1 MLSGPTSWPARSVDP
16 SPAGVDPARRATLAP
31 RRHAS
36 FESARA
42 GVSGM
47 GRLPCA
53 LVVSWLV
60 ALAGVGAVG
69 WALTAGA
76 ASRAPARGEWPT
88 HGGTHANARYS
99 PLDQITGDNVRQ
111 LRIAWRWVSPDRELM
126 AAQPEIQTWA
136 NEATPLMVGG
146 VLYVSTSASQV
157 AALDTR
163 TGRTLRVHDPEIWRH
178 GTPANFGYV
187 HRGVAH
193 WTDGRGSRVFIG
205 TGNGYLLA
213 LDARTGMPIASF
225 GQAGRIDLTEGLGRP
240 VERRWYSVTS
250 PPLVVGDVVIVG
262 SSIQGWP
269 MRADMQPG
277 HVRAFDVRSGA
288 LRWTFHSIPRRG
300 QWGYDTWHDGS
311 ADTVGGVN
319 VWTIMSADEDLG
331 YVYLPFSPAAN
342 DYYGGERPGEN
353 LFAESLVCL
362 EAATGRRV
370 WHFQFVRHGLW
381 DYDLPAAPNL
391 VDIAVSGRRVR
402 AVAQVTKQGFVYV
415 FDRVTG
421 RPVWPIEDRPVP
433 QSTAPGEKTAP
444 TQPFPTK
451 PVPFERQGITAADV
465 VDFTPEI
472 RAEALA
478 ILAPYDHGPLYTP
491 PSERGTVL
499 VPGIGGG
506 ASWAGAAFDPET
518 GRLYV
523 TSITSPNVVRLGA
536 PPAGSPIRDRYVGR
550 SSRLTGP
557 QGLPLLKPPFGRLTA
572 IDLNTGEHA
581 WMVPVGEGPWRH
593 PRLDGLKLERLGWN
607 RRSFPLV
614 TRTLL
619 FVAQAGATGPRE
631 PAPDRPSVLVPRL
644 VSDDPA
650 LQVFDKAS
658 GELIAKIALPE
669 NATGAVMTYLAGGT
683 QYIVVPIGGAN
694 LPAELVALS
703 LP

>member
-1 MLSGPTSWPARSVDP
+1 MLSGLTSWPARSGDRTP
-16 SPAGVDPARRATLAP
+16 TGVGLSRRVTLAP
-31 RRHAS
+31 APK
-36 FESARA
+36 SARA
-42 GVSGM
+42 RGSGM
-47 GRLPCA
+47 RGP
-53 LVVSWLV
+53 LV
-60 ALAGVGAVG
+60 ALTLSRLVAIAGVGAVG
-69 WALTAGA
+69 WTLIAGVGAVGWTLIAGA
-76 ASRAPARGEWPT
+76 ASPVPARGEWPT
-88 HGGTHANARYS
+88 HGGTHANTRYS
-99 PLDQITGDNVRQ
+99 PLDQITRDNARQ

-126 AAQPEIQTWA
+126 AAQPAIRTWA

-157 AALDTR
+157 AAIDAR
-163 TGRTLRVHDPEIWRH
+163 TGRTLWVHDPMIWRH

-213 LDARTGMPIASF
+213 LDARTGVPIASF
-225 GQAGRIDLTEGLGRP
+225 GQGGRIDLTEGLGRP

-269 MRADMQPG
+269 MRADMPPG

-300 QWGYDTWHDGS
+300 QWGYDTWHEGS

-319 VWTIMSADEDLG
+319 VWTIMSADADLG

-391 VDIAVSGRRVR
+391 VDIAVNGRRIR

-433 QSTAPGEKTAP
+433 RSTVAGEQTAPS
-444 TQPFPTK
+444 QPFPTR

-465 VDFTPEI
+465 IDFTPE
-472 RAEALA
+472 
-478 ILAPYDHGPLYTP
+478 
-491 PSERGTVL
+491 
-499 VPGIGGG
+499 
-506 ASWAGAAFDPET
+506 
-518 GRLYV
+518 
-523 TSITSPNVVRLGA
+523 
-536 PPAGSPIRDRYVGR
+536 
-550 SSRLTGP
+550 
-557 QGLPLLKPPFGRLTA
+557 
-572 IDLNTGEHA
+572 
-581 WMVPVGEGPWRH
+581 
-593 PRLDGLKLERLGWN
+593 
-607 RRSFPLV
+607 
-614 TRTLL
+614 
-619 FVAQAGATGPRE
+619 
-631 PAPDRPSVLVPRL
+631 
-644 VSDDPA
+644 
-650 LQVFDKAS
+650 
-658 GELIAKIALPE
+658 
-669 NATGAVMTYLAGGT
+669 
-683 QYIVVPIGGAN
+683 
-694 LPAELVALS
+694 
-703 LP
+703 

>member
-1 MLSGPTSWPARSVDP
+1 MIIDHR
-16 SPAGVDPARRATLAP
+16 
-31 RRHAS
+31 
-36 FESARA
+36 ARA
-42 GVSGM
+42 IAS
-47 GRLPCA
+47 LIA
-53 LVVSWLV
+53 LLT
-60 ALAGVGAVG
+60 VGAIG
-69 WALTAGA
+69 CALTARGP
-76 ASRAPARGEWPT
+76 SPLPARGDWPT
-88 HGGTHANARYS
+88 YGGTHANGRYS
-99 PLDQITGDNVRQ
+99 SLDQINRDNVKQ
-111 LRIAWRWVSPDRELM
+111 LRVAWRWMSPDRELM
-126 AAQPEIQTWA
+126 AARPEIRTWA

-157 AALDTR
+157 AAIDAR
-163 TGRTLRVHDPEIWRH
+163 TGRSLWVHDPKIWVH

-193 WTDGRGSRVFIG
+193 WADGSGARIFIG

-213 LDARTGMPIASF
+213 LDARTGTPIASF
-225 GQAGRIDLTEGLGRP
+225 GQNGRVDLVEGLGRP
-240 VERRWYSVTS
+240 VDRRWYSVTS
-250 PPLVVGDVVIVG
+250 PPLVVRDVVIVG

-269 MRADMQPG
+269 MRVDMPPG

-288 LRWTFHSIPRRG
+288 LRWTFHSIPRAG
-300 QWGYDTWHDGS
+300 DFGYDTWHNGS

-319 VWTIMSADEDLG
+319 VWTVMSADEELG

-370 WHFQFVRHGLW
+370 WHFQLVRPGLW

-391 VDIAVSGRRVR
+391 VDITVDGRRVR

-433 QSTAPGEKTAP
+433 QSAVAGEKTAT

-451 PVPFERQGITAADV
+451 PAPFERQGITAADV
-465 VDFTPEI
+465 IDFTPEL

-478 ILAPYDHGPLYTP
+478 ILAQYDHGPLFTP
-491 PSERGTVL
+491 PSARGTVL

-506 ASWAGAAFDPET
+506 ASWAGAAFDPDR

-523 TSITSPNVVRLGA
+523 TSVTSPNVIRLSA
-536 PPAGSPIRDRYVGR
+536 PQAGSSIRDRYVGHAQ
-550 SSRLTGP
+550 RLIGP

-581 WMVPVGEGPWRH
+581 WVIPVGEGLRRH
-593 PRLDGLKLERLGWN
+593 PMLEPLSPGRLGWN

-619 FVAQAGATGPRE
+619 FVAQAGASGP
-631 PAPDRPSVLVPRL
+631 PQPVPDHPWVLTPKL
-644 VSDDPA
+644 ISDDAA
-650 LQVFDKAS
+650 LQVFEKAS
-658 GELIAKIALPE
+658 GDLIAKIALPE
-669 NATGAVMTYLAGGT
+669 NATGGLMTYSAGGK
-683 QYIVVPIGGAN
+683 QYVVVPIGGAN

>member
-1 MLSGPTSWPARSVDP
+1 MTIH
-16 SPAGVDPARRATLAP
+16 RRAGA
-31 RRHAS
+31 A
-36 FESARA
+36 
-42 GVSGM
+42 
-47 GRLPCA
+47 
-53 LVVSWLV
+53 SWLV
-60 ALAGVGAVG
+60 ALVTVGAAVG
-69 WALTAGA
+69 SALTARGA
-76 ASRAPARGEWPT
+76 SPVPARGEWPT
-88 HGGTHANARYS
+88 YGGTPANARYS
-99 PLDQITGDNVRQ
+99 PLDQITRDNVKR

-126 AAQPEIQTWA
+126 VSRPEIRTWV

-146 VLYVSTSASQV
+146 ILYVSTSASQV
-157 AALDTR
+157 AAIDAR
-163 TGRTLRVHDPEIWRH
+163 TGRTQWVHDPKIWIH

-193 WTDGRGSRVFIG
+193 WADGSNARVFIG
-205 TGNGYLLA
+205 TGNGYLLS
-213 LDARTGMPIASF
+213 LDARTGTPIASF
-225 GQAGRIDLTEGLGRP
+225 GQNGRVDLVEGLGRP
-240 VERRWYSVTS
+240 VDRRWYSVTS

-269 MRADMQPG
+269 MRADMPPG

-288 LRWTFHSIPRRG
+288 LRWTFHSIPRAG
-300 QWGYDTWHDGS
+300 DVGYDTWHNGS
-311 ADTVGGVN
+311 ADTIGGVN
-319 VWTIMSADEDLG
+319 VWTAMSADEDLG

-370 WHFQFVRHGLW
+370 WHFQLVRHGLW

-391 VDIAVSGRRVR
+391 VDITVDGRRVR

-415 FDRVTG
+415 FDRATG

-433 QSTAPGEKTAP
+433 QSAIAGEKTAT

-451 PVPFERQGITAADV
+451 PPPFERQGMTTADV
-465 VDFTPEI
+465 IDFTPEL

-478 ILAPYDHGPLYTP
+478 ILGQYDYGPLFTP
-491 PSERGTVL
+491 PSERGAVL

-506 ASWAGAAFDPET
+506 ASWAGAAFDPDT

-523 TSITSPNVVRLGA
+523 TSVTSPNVVSLSA
-536 PPAGSPIRDRYVGR
+536 PPAGSSIRDRYVGR
-550 SSRLTGP
+550 SQRLTGP
-557 QGLPLLKPPFGRLTA
+557 LGLPLLKPPFGRLTA

-581 WMVPVGEGPWRH
+581 WVIPVGGGPRRH
-593 PRLDGLKLERLGWN
+593 PLLEPLRLGRLGWN

-631 PAPDRPSVLVPRL
+631 PATDRPWIPIPRL
-644 VSDDPA
+644 VSDDAA

-658 GELIAKIALPE
+658 GDLIAKIPLPE
-669 NATGAVMTYLAGGT
+669 NATGALMTYVAGGK
-683 QYIVVPIGGAN
+683 QYVVVPIGGAN

>member
-1 MLSGPTSWPARSVDP
+1 MIID
-16 SPAGVDPARRATLAP
+16 
-31 RRHAS
+31 HQ
-36 FESARA
+36 ARA
-42 GVSGM
+42 VAS
-47 GRLPCA
+47 LIA
-53 LVVSWLV
+53 LVT
-60 ALAGVGAVG
+60 VGAVG
-69 WALTAGA
+69 WALIARGA
-76 ASRAPARGEWPT
+76 SPVPARGEWPT
-88 HGGTHANARYS
+88 YGGTHTNARYS
-99 PLDQITGDNVRQ
+99 SLDQITRDNAKQ
-111 LRIAWRWVSPDRELM
+111 LRVAWRWISPDRELM
-126 AAQPEIQTWA
+126 ASRPEIRTWA

-146 VLYVSTSASQV
+146 VLYVSTSASQI
-157 AALDTR
+157 AAIDAR
-163 TGRTLRVHDPEIWRH
+163 TGRKVWVHDPKIWIH

-193 WTDGRGSRVFIG
+193 WADASGARLFVG
-205 TGNGYLLA
+205 TGNGYLLS
-213 LDARTGMPIASF
+213 LDARTGTPIAGF
-225 GQAGRIDLTEGLGRP
+225 GKNGRVDLVEGLGRP
-240 VERRWYSVTS
+240 VDRRWYSVTS
-250 PPLVVGDVVIVG
+250 PPLVVHDVVIVG

-269 MRADMQPG
+269 MRADMPPG

-288 LRWTFHSIPRRG
+288 LRWTFHSIPRAG
-300 QWGYDTWHDGS
+300 DFGDDTWHNGS

-319 VWTIMSADEDLG
+319 VWTVMSADEELG
-331 YVYLPFSPAAN
+331 YIYLPFSPAAN

-370 WHFQFVRHGLW
+370 WHFQLVRHGLW

-391 VDIAVSGRRVR
+391 VDITVNGRRVR

-415 FDRVTG
+415 FDRATG

-433 QSTAPGEKTAP
+433 QSAIAGEKTAT

-451 PVPFERQGITAADV
+451 PPPFERQGTTTADV
-465 VDFTPEI
+465 IDFTPEL

-478 ILAPYDHGPLYTP
+478 ILGQYDYGPLFTP

-506 ASWAGAAFDPET
+506 ASWAGAAFDPDT

-523 TSITSPNVVRLGA
+523 TSVTSPNVVSLSA
-536 PPAGSPIRDRYVGR
+536 PPAGSSIRDRYVGR
-550 SSRLTGP
+550 SQRLTGP
-557 QGLPLLKPPFGRLTA
+557 LGLPLLKPPFGRLTA

-581 WMVPVGEGPWRH
+581 WVIPVGEGPRRH
-593 PRLDGLKLERLGWN
+593 PLLEPLQLGRLGWN

-619 FVAQAGATGPRE
+619 FVAQAGASGPPQ
-631 PAPDRPSVLVPRL
+631 PARDHPWVLTPKL
-644 VSDDPA
+644 VSDDAA

-658 GELIAKIALPE
+658 GDLITKIALPE
-669 NATGAVMTYLAGGT
+669 NATGALMTYSAGGK
-683 QYIVVPIGGAN
+683 QYIIVPVGGAN

>member
-1 MLSGPTSWPARSVDP
+1 MIIH
-16 SPAGVDPARRATLAP
+16 RRA
-31 RRHAS
+31 
-36 FESARA
+36 RA
-42 GVSGM
+42 V
-47 GRLPCA
+47 A
-53 LVVSWLV
+53 WLI
-60 ALAGVGAVG
+60 ALATVGAVG
-69 WALTAGA
+69 WALTARGA
-76 ASRAPARGEWPT
+76 SPLPARGEWPAY
-88 HGGTHANARYS
+88 GGTHANARYS
-99 PLDQITGDNVRQ
+99 SLDQITRDNVKQ

-126 AAQPEIQTWA
+126 ASRPDVQTWA
-136 NEATPLMVGG
+136 NEATPLMVAG

-157 AALDTR
+157 AAIDAR
-163 TGRTLRVHDPEIWRH
+163 TGRTLWVHDPRIWIH

-193 WTDGRGSRVFIG
+193 WVEGSRSRVFIG
-205 TGNGYLLA
+205 TGNGYLLS
-213 LDARTGMPIASF
+213 LDARTGAPIASF
-225 GQAGRIDLTEGLGRP
+225 GQNGRVDLVEGLGRP
-240 VERRWYSVTS
+240 VDRRWYSVTS

-269 MRADMQPG
+269 MRADMPPG

-300 QWGYDTWHDGS
+300 QWGYDTWQDGS

-319 VWTIMSADEDLG
+319 VWTVMSADEELG
-331 YVYLPFSPAAN
+331 YVYLPFGPAAN
-342 DYYGGERPGEN
+342 DYYGGERPGSN

-370 WHFQFVRHGLW
+370 WHFQLVRHGLW

-391 VDIAVSGRRVR
+391 VDITVDGRRVR

-415 FDRVTG
+415 FDRATG
-421 RPVWPIEDRPVP
+421 RPVWPIEDRPVS
-433 QSTAPGEKTAP
+433 QSTVAGEKTAL

-451 PVPFERQGITAADV
+451 PAPFERQGITAADV
-465 VDFTPEI
+465 IDFTPEL

-478 ILAPYDHGPLYTP
+478 ILAQYDHGPLFTP

-506 ASWAGAAFDPET
+506 ASWAGAAFDPDT

-523 TSITSPNVVRLGA
+523 TSVTSPNVVRLAA
-536 PPAGSPIRDRYVGR
+536 PPAGSPIKDRFVGR

-557 QGLPLLKPPFGRLTA
+557 RGLPLLKPPFGRLTA
-572 IDLNTGEHA
+572 VDLNTGEHA
-581 WMVPVGEGPWRH
+581 WVIPIGEGPQRH
-593 PRLDGLKLERLGWN
+593 PLLEPLQPGRLGWN

-619 FVAQAGATGPRE
+619 FVAQSGSAGPPQPAT
-631 PAPDRPSVLVPRL
+631 DRPWVLVPRL

-650 LQVFDKAS
+650 LQVFDKNS
-658 GELIAKIALPE
+658 GDLITRIALPE
-669 NATGAVMTYLAGGT
+669 NATGALMTYFADGR
-683 QYIVVPIGGAN
+683 QYVVVPVGGAN